1 MKNSHYTCEFFSNSI
16 LLMASSRMEFYRRD
30 KYGKIN
36 IDWHGTEDG
45 GHEVFNQACESLQQI
60 DTTLIVA
67 QTEPAT
73 AATCLR
79 LIYNIVREAKLLG
92 VETRV
97 ILPDQSFLD
106 AAEVTGFSNYY
117 RVFLSEAA
125 ALNNLGISNF
135 YPLTLMPPG
144 NPEPDPIAA

>member
-1 MKNSHYTCEFFSNSI
+1 MKNSHYTCEFFSNNI
-16 LLMASSRMEFYRRD
+16 LLMASSQMEFYRRD
-30 KYGKIN
+30 KHGKIN
-36 IDWHGTEDG
+36 IDWHGTGDG
-45 GHEVFNQACESLQQI
+45 GHEVFDQAYESLQQI
-60 DTTLIVA
+60 DTALIVA
-67 QTEPAT
+67 RTEPAT

-106 AAEVTGFSNYY
+106 AAEATGFSTFY

-125 ALNNLGISNF
+125 ALDDLGISDF
-135 YPLTLMPPG
+135 YPLTLMPLG
-144 NPEPDPIAA
+144 DSEPDPIAA